1 MQTFLSRFGD
11 PDVMLALSP
20 EELAGAL
27 LARLKTMRES
37 GTLNQGLIHLGN
49 LVNDL
54 GRAMGATAAAF
65 APKEGQVTLAVCEA
79 FALLEAQA
87 LVVRAPDQ
95 LGSDWRTLS
104 RRAEAMNT
112 TEDFEKYRAARLLPR
127 ELLHHSIADAVWTSF
142 VRGEYDTAVFQA
154 MRHVE
159 IATREASGADAD
171 WPGVKMA
178 RWAFKP
184 LEGPLTDKESEAGEQ
199 QGMMDLFA
207 GALGALKNPHSHRIV
222 NFRSPAEAAAV
233 IIFASQLLRIV
244 ENAKLRNE
252 LFS

>member
-142 VRGEYDTAVFQA
+142 V
-154 MRHVE
+154 HVE

>member
-1 MQTFLSRFGD
+1 MQTFLRQFGE

-20 EELAGAL
+20 EELAGEL
-27 LARLKTMRES
+27 LAKLKAMRAS
-37 GTLNQGLIHLGN
+37 GALNQGLIHLGN
-49 LVNDL
+49 LVSEL
-54 GRAMGATAAAF
+54 GAAMRTEVAF
-65 APKEGQVTLAVCEA
+65 APKEGQIALAICEA

-87 LVVRAPDQ
+87 LIVHAPGQ
-95 LGSDWRTLS
+95 LGSGWRTLS
-104 RRAEAMNT
+104 RRAEAMMT
-112 TEDFEKYRAARLLPR
+112 AEDFEKYRAARLLPR
-127 ELLHHSIADAVWTSF
+127 ELLHPSIADAVWTSF

-154 MRHVE
+154 MRQVE

-184 LEGPLTDKESEAGEQ
+184 LEGPLTDKDAEAGEQ

-222 NFRSPAEAAAV
+222 NFHSPAEAAAV
-233 IIFASQLLRIV
+233 IMFASQLLRIV
-244 ENAKLRNE
+244 ENAKARRE
-252 LFS
+252 LLS